1 MNSKESNT
9 QVGSE
14 SYPGQIYQSAAKPIG
29 ESCPKKPEWPKQPE
43 CPKDPECYKK
53 PDPPKPDP
61 PKPDPPKPSPHDP
74 CQTHVH
80 EFQGSTKLAE
90 AGEDRHNH
98 RFAGVSSSVIPF
110 GNSHVHGIL
119 TNTDFFEDHLH
130 EIAAVSGP
138 AIDVGGGKHIHF
150 AKFITTVDDGH
161 FHEFQFASLIQDP
174 LT

>member
-1 MNSKESNT
+1 MNSKEHII

-14 SYPGQIYQSAAKPIG
+14 SHPGTISQSCGSPIDSAAKNP
-29 ESCPKKPEWPKQPE
+29 EWPKKPEWPKDPE
-43 CPKDPECYKK
+43 CPKK
-53 PDPPKPDP
+53 PDHSKPPQDG
-61 PKPDPPKPSPHDP
+61 SS
-74 CQTHVH
+74 QTHVH

-110 GNSHVHGIL
+110 GSSHVHGIL
-119 TNTDFFEDHLH
+119 TNTDFFDNHHH

-138 AIDVGGGKHIHF
+138 AIEVGDGKHVHF

-161 FHEFQFASLIQDP
+161 FHEFQFASLIEDP
-174 LT
+174 IS